1 MNIMPRRELERLW
14 LMEKCKTYSRK
25 AWAFQVMLTN
35 VLYRIDMPVI
45 KWAQK
50 VVAKAK
56 AGGMELPEFG
66 EKEATDKNKN
76 TKTK

>member
-1 MNIMPRRELERLW
+1 MNRCI
-14 LMEKCKTYSRK
+14 S
-25 AWAFQVMLTN
+25 
-35 VLYRIDMPVI
+35 RIDMPVI

-56 AGGMELPEFG
+56 AGGMELPELN
-66 EKEATDKNKN
+66 EQTTTDNKN